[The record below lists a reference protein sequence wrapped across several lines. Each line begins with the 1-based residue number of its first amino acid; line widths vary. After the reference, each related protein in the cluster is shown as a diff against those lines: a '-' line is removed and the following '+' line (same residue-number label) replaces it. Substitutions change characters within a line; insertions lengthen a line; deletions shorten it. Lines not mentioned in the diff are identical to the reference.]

1 MNYKE
6 RKNNLINE
14 ANRLTQESNQAQA
27 VLQRNANRIQQI
39 NGQLLLI
46 EELEKEELSVKTPL
60 KKPTL

>member
-6 RKNNLINE
+6 RKDNLITE